1 MRHFRT
7 ATPADVGGLIG
18 LLLRSF
24 PRPGR
29 VEDDVRRGLEDN
41 VWGTWEDLW
50 LGEED
55 GAPAAMAWSYPYAV
69 RAWDV
74 ELATAGI
81 GAVAVA
87 ADQRRRGWARD
98 LLRHVQAAAIDA
110 GRTFSMLYPFRVDF
124 YRSLGWGV
132 AELRE
137 EHVFAAS
144 ALPRSEEARRVRV
157 GTAAELDELLP
168 VYRRFRHGRNGLLD
182 RDGAGWMKLLLLR
195 GLPFVAVYEGDG
207 GPEGY
212 LFYRHVQERPQLAT
226 QRLVVEEL
234 VWTTDAA
241 WRGLWGFVRD
251 LEDQVDVVSHVPREP
266 DGITAYL
273 QNPVPADAP
282 TFARLYPRTSER
294 GPGVMAKILDPI
306 RVAGERTYGP
316 GAGSLQVRL
325 TDPLDDRELAFS
337 LRVADG
343 RGTCGPPADAGEHLE
358 TDLATWTELQ
368 CGTVTVAQAIRNGSA
383 RGALDAGRW
392 GGIFWRGAFGT
403 FEHF

>member
-1 MRHFRT
+1 MRRFRT
-7 ATPADVGGLIG
+7 ATPADVDPLVG

-29 VEDDVRRGLEDN
+29 ADDDVRRGLEDN
-41 VWGTWEDLW
+41 VWGTWDDLW

-55 GAPAAMAWSYPYAV
+55 GTPAAMAWSYPYSV
-69 RAWDV
+69 RAWDAD
-74 ELATAGI
+74 LSTAGI

-87 ADQRRRGWARD
+87 ADQRRRGWARE
-98 LLRHVQAAAIDA
+98 LLRHLQAEALTA
-110 GRTFSMLYPFRVDF
+110 GRTLSMLYPFRVDF

-137 EHVFAAS
+137 EHRFPVAS
-144 ALPRSEEARRVRV
+144 LPRSDEARRVRV

-168 VYRRFRHGRNGLLD
+168 VYQRFRHTRNGLLD
-182 RDGAGWMKLLLLR
+182 RDGAGWMKLLLFR
-195 GLPFVAVYEGDG
+195 GVPFVAVYEGDA

-212 LFYRHVQERPQLAT
+212 LFYRHVQDRPALAV
-226 QRLVVEEL
+226 QRIQVDEL

-251 LEDQVDVVSHVPREP
+251 LEDQADVVSYMPRED
-266 DGITAYL
+266 DGILAYL
-273 QNPVPADAP
+273 QNPVPVDAP
-282 TFARLYPRTSER
+282 TFGRLYPRTSER
-294 GPGVMAKILDPI
+294 GPGIMAKILDPI
-306 RVAGERTYGP
+306 RVAAERTYGP
-316 GAGSLQVRL
+316 GSGSLQVRL

-337 LRVADG
+337 LRIADG
-343 RGTCGPPADAGEHLE
+343 RGASGPPGDAGEHLH

-368 CGTVTVAQAIRNGSA
+368 CGTVTVAQAIRNGAA
-383 RGALDAGRW
+383 RGALDGERW
-392 GGIFWRGAFGT
+392 DGLFRRGAFGT